1 MQLWRHP
8 KDAVALIDNTWGEIM
23 LKFRKRI
30 AATVAFGFLAASSPS
45 FAAEITALASSGS
58 NGILR
63 VLASEFEKQTGNKV
77 VVTAE
82 QSRAMTQKIESNA
95 PADLVSLAGNQFDE
109 LAAKGKIVAGTVK
122 IFARAGNGVAV
133 KAGSP
138 KPDISTPAAFKQA
151 MLNAKS
157 IGHTDSGTGPFNTK
171 LFQKLGIYD
180 QIKGKIKIISG
191 GVGEAVAAGDVEI
204 GIQQASVISK
214 AAGTDFVGPLPPEL
228 TEYSDYGIAV
238 LSIAKDQATARSF
251 VTYLGSPAVADILR
265 KNNMEPVSK

>member
-1 MQLWRHP
+1 MP
-8 KDAVALIDNTWGEIM
+8 M
-23 LKFRKRI
+23 FRGKI
-30 AATVAFGFLAASSPS
+30 AAAALAFLSASSGC
-45 FAAEITALASSGS
+45 FAAEVTALASSGS

-77 VVTAE
+77 TVSAE
-82 QSRAMTQKIESNA
+82 QSRAMTQKLENNT
-95 PADLVSLAGNQFDE
+95 PADLVSLSGSQFDE
-109 LAAKGKIVAGTVK
+109 PAVKGKIVDGTVK

-180 QIKGKIKIISG
+180 QIKDKIKIISG

-238 LSIAKDQATARSF
+238 LSVAKDQATARAF
-251 VTYLGSPAVADILR
+251 IVYLGSPQVADTLR
-265 KNNMEPVSK
+265 KNGMEAVSK